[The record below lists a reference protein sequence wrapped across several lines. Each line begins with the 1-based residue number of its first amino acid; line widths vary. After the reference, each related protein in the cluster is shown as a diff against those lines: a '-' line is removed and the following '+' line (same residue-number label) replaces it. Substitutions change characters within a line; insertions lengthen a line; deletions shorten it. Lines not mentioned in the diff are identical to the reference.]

1 MKWWLLGV
9 FLRVQFCVC
18 TWKSIH
24 IFLLNCSLTAL
35 YPSLV
40 STASILLGLQ
50 GIIQNISNIHVLST
64 LRVIWQTY
72 SADIAI
78 LPYHCWCCLY
88 KSVRWNFKHTVLN
101 LIPSYFQSTYHTS
114 KLIFWILTK
123 QAANC
128 LHVTTLLIQQ
138 LVLTTSYKQTL
149 HTNTPQSD
157 EFSCCGMFCN
167 INKIMP
173 CIRPTSSVVKTI
185 ILTVLFC
192 IFHLQNSS
200 LYPFFQLNGVSIS
213 L

>member
-1 MKWWLLGV
+1 MIIGV

-24 IFLLNCSLTAL
+24 ISFLNCSLTAL

-40 STASILLGLQ
+40 STAPILLGLQ

-88 KSVRWNFKHTVLN
+88 KSAGGISSTQL
-101 LIPSYFQSTYHTS
+101 LPEYLSYL
-114 KLIFWILTK
+114 KLIFWLLTK

-173 CIRPTSSVVKTI
+173 CKTTGSVVKAI

-192 IFHLQNSS
+192 ILHLQTSS
-200 LYPFFQLNGVSIS
+200 LYPFFRLNRVSIS